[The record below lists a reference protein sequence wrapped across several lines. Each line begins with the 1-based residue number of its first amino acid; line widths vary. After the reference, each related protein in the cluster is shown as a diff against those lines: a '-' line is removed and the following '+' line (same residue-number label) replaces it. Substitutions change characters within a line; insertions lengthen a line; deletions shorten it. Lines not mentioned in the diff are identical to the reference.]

1 MNDFDRNSDSEQY
14 DAPSDTSGPDCDDA
28 NEDVEIN
35 SESHDSNS
43 TTAQNDELGSSCSSE
58 CCRDDLSEP
67 YHPTNILLSKK
78 RQGKQSRTF
87 QRGWFVEY
95 KWLTYCETRHKAFCF
110 TCRLAAAR
118 RMIHVTGK
126 NLAFVSKGFDNW
138 KKAKERF
145 REHEHCQ
152 IH

>member
-1 MNDFDRNSDSEQY
+1 MYVQLPVPWLANRNSFITSFFSGSSARKRPRTVSDEAVHYHSDSVNDSSDSEQD

-28 NEDVEIN
+28 NEDLEIN
-35 SESHDSNS
+35 SESHGSNS

-58 CCRDDLSEP
+58 CCRDGLSEP

-95 KWLTYCETRHKAFCF
+95 KWLTYCET
-110 TCRLAAAR
+110 
-118 RMIHVTGK
+118 
-126 NLAFVSKGFDNW
+126 
-138 KKAKERF
+138 
-145 REHEHCQ
+145 
-152 IH
+152 